1 MVDTKMVDK
10 QPIFLYLFLYILVVY
25 LLKNMELDLGKR
37 RVQDYQGAALLCLP
51 KSWVKSHG
59 IVKGDRLR
67 VIAQND
73 GSLRI
78 EVPGVA

>member
-1 MVDTKMVDK
+1 MVDK
-10 QPIFLYLFLYILVVY
+10 EMVVIQLLFFDLFLYIFKVY
-25 LLKNMELDLGKR
+25 YYTGMELDLGTR

-51 KSWVKSHG
+51 KSWIKSRG

-67 VIAQND
+67 VIAQTD

-78 EVPGVA
+78 EAPEIA

>member
-1 MVDTKMVDK
+1 
-10 QPIFLYLFLYILVVY
+10 
-25 LLKNMELDLGKR
+25 MELDLGTR

-51 KSWVKSHG
+51 KTWIKSHG

-67 VIAQND
+67 VIAQPD

-78 EVPGVA
+78 EAQGIA

>member
-1 MVDTKMVDK
+1 
-10 QPIFLYLFLYILVVY
+10 
-25 LLKNMELDLGKR
+25 MELDLGTR

-51 KSWVKSHG
+51 KSWIKSRG

-67 VIAQND
+67 VVAQTD

-78 EVPGVA
+78 EAPEIV